1 MSCTEKCWTPVACP
15 DHGGRMYPSG
25 RSAGIEAYHCCDNYA
40 DSKVNP
46 RHLWDEHDS
55 TRWYTDPEGWNAHEA
70 TCKQCRGDEMTGTR
84 NHPERNQQMSLNA
97 YRDQCGKAAVRN
109 GWHDRYLD
117 IDIHGDEVLDHL
129 VAKTALISCEVSEA
143 IEELRSGHTPNEVY
157 ESAGGKPEG
166 YPTELADIIIR
177 TLDLAYMLSIDIDAA
192 VQEKLAFNTTRGHK
206 HGKTI

>member
-1 MSCTEKCWTPVACP
+1 MAIETLEGTMSADAGDFIIRGVQGEF
-15 DHGGRMYPSG
+15 YPC
-25 RSAGIEAYHCCDNYA
+25 RSDIFQKTYEA
-40 DSKVNP
+40 V
-46 RHLWDEHDS
+46 
-55 TRWYTDPEGWNAHEA
+55 GQA
-70 TCKQCRGDEMTGTR
+70 TK
-84 NHPERNQQMSLNA
+84 PLERNQEMSLNA

-143 IEELRSGHTPNEVY
+143 IEELRSGHAPNEVY

-192 VQEKLAFNTTRGHK
+192 VQEKLAFNATRGHK